1 MYVSA
6 LALDNYRSYHTLV
19 VEFSPGVTVFHGRN
33 GRGKTNIVEALGYL
47 STLSSH
53 RVSSEKALVR
63 RGQSAA
69 VIRARVNDGRENL
82 LEVELV
88 SGGANRA
95 RINRAMVAPREI
107 VGYLRTVT
115 FAPEDVQIIRGDPS
129 GRRRFLDTALM
140 QVKPAYSSMKR
151 DLDKVLAQRAA
162 ALKNASF
169 LGSDTLDVWDE
180 SLVELSAQVAAHRI
194 SFVESMAP
202 ILGQAYGHVADD
214 TKTATMEF
222 RSKLGEIPDTVPH
235 IEDGHMPDLTDM
247 VDSMRHL
254 YRHSIENNRDEEI
267 RRRQN
272 LVGAHLDDFGVYVDG
287 LPAKGF
293 ASHGET
299 WSSVLALR
307 LAQAQV
313 LSTEDAP
320 PILILDDVF
329 AELDSRRRLA
339 LASRMADFDQVFVTA
354 AVEEDLPHLMEGDR
368 VEITWSAEKGSQ
380 IGK

>member
-1 MYVSA
+1 
-6 LALDNYRSYHTLV
+6 
-19 VEFSPGVTVFHGRN
+19 
-33 GRGKTNIVEALGYL
+33 
-47 STLSSH
+47 
-53 RVSSEKALVR
+53 
-63 RGQSAA
+63 
-69 VIRARVNDGRENL
+69 
-82 LEVELV
+82 
-88 SGGANRA
+88 
-95 RINRAMVAPREI
+95 MVAPREI